1 MKPRIKYPIIVE
13 GKYDKIKLD
22 SIFDA
27 NVITTGGFAIFTGEE
42 KIHLIKKLAEKSKII
57 ILTDSDGAG
66 HLIRSHIKCALPP
79 EKIINLYVPEVFGK
93 EKRKREV
100 SKEGKLGVEGIE
112 AKKLTE
118 ILSPYF
124 ETAEEKNVGGITKAD
139 LYARGLSGRADS
151 QAKRKELLARLELPL
166 EMSPNSML
174 AALNMLYTREEFL
187 NLTEE

>member
-22 SIFDA
+22 SLFEA

-66 HLIRSHIKCALPP
+66 HLIRSHIKCAVSPD
-79 EKIINLYVPEVFGK
+79 KIINLYVPEVLGK
-93 EKRKREV
+93 EKRKREW
-100 SKEGKLGVEGIE
+100 SKEGKLGVEGID

-118 ILSPYF
+118 ILAPYF
-124 ETAEEKNVGGITKAD
+124 DNAEEKTVGGITKAD
-139 LYARGLSGRADS
+139 LYVRGFSGREDS
-151 QAKRKELLARLELPL
+151 VAKRKELLSRLELPI

-174 AALNMLYTREEFL
+174 AALNILYTREEFFK
-187 NLTEE
+187 LTEE

>member
-1 MKPRIKYPIIVE
+1 MKPKIKYPIIVE

-22 SIFDA
+22 SIFEA

-42 KIHLIKKLAEKSKII
+42 KIHLIKRLAEKSKII

-66 HLIRSHIKCALPP
+66 HLIRSHIKCAVSPD
-79 EKIINLYVPEVFGK
+79 KIINLYVPEIFGK
-93 EKRKREV
+93 EKRKREY

-124 ETAEEKNVGGITKAD
+124 DTAEEKVVGGITKAD
-139 LYARGLSGRADS
+139 LYACGLSGREDS
-151 QAKRKELLARLELPL
+151 AQKREKFLSRLELPTG
-166 EMSPNSML
+166 MSPNSML
-174 AALNMLYTREEFL
+174 AALNMLYTREEFFKL
-187 NLTEE
+187 AEN

>member
-22 SIFDA
+22 SLFSA

-42 KIHLIKKLAEKSKII
+42 KVHLIKRLSEKTKII
-57 ILTDSDGAG
+57 VLTDSDGAG
-66 HLIRSHIKCALPP
+66 HLIRSHIKCALSP

-93 EKRKREV
+93 EKRKKEA

-112 AKKLTE
+112 AAKLTE

-124 ETAEEKNVGGITKAD
+124 DTAPEKAVGGITKAD
-139 LYARGLSGRADS
+139 LYACGLSGRADS
-151 QAKRKELLARLELPL
+151 AKRRKELLLRLEMPTT
-166 EMSPNSML
+166 MSPNSML
-174 AALNMLYTREEFL
+174 AALNMLYTREEFFE
-187 NLTEE
+187 LTGK

>member
-22 SIFDA
+22 SIFEA

-66 HLIRSHIKCALPP
+66 HLIRSHIKCALSPD
-79 EKIINLYVPEVFGK
+79 KIINLYVPEIFGK
-93 EKRKREV
+93 EKRKREY

-124 ETAEEKNVGGITKAD
+124 DTAEERAVGGITKAD
-139 LYARGLSGRADS
+139 LYACGLSGREDS
-151 QAKRKELLARLELPL
+151 TTKRSEFLGRLELPTG
-166 EMSPNSML
+166 MSPNSML
-174 AALNMLYTREEFL
+174 AALNMLYTREEFFK
-187 NLTEE
+187 LTEQ

>member
-22 SIFDA
+22 SLFSA

-42 KIHLIKKLAEKSKII
+42 KIHLIKRLAEKSKII

-66 HLIRSHIKCALPP
+66 HLIRSHIKCAVSPD
-79 EKIINLYVPEVFGK
+79 KIINLYVPEVFGK
-93 EKRKREV
+93 EKRKRES

-112 AKKLTE
+112 AGKLQQ

-124 ETAEEKNVGGITKAD
+124 DTAEEKTVGGITKAD
-139 LYARGLSGRADS
+139 LYAMGLSGREDS
-151 QAKRKELLARLELPL
+151 AIRRKELLSYLEMPTT
-166 EMSPNSML
+166 MSPNSML
-174 AALNMLYTREEFL
+174 AALNMLYTREEFFK
-187 NLTEE
+187 LTEK